1 MLIVYQSTLSMQV
14 FLEANEQIDIED
26 EDQPMGLGLYEKS
39 FRETCFKKRLDEGNL
54 CPEGNLFLV
63 PMCDTCNKTQE
74 TANFWFEL
82 KPGTILVET
91 CVREN
96 YAKKKRRLVVYLC
109 PSKDGARLWRPDCC
123 LDNKNPRSS
132 AKKHSGIIPRT
143 SLLSYRL
150 EKKKRKVA
158 FWCMACNDCV
168 EEDVKYK
175 EDKMDN
181 FARMSKV
188 LADHLPADVDNFIGF
203 VLVQAIELLEMA
215 VQAFIK
221 QLDNVI
227 EIKDVKF
234 HFSSLRMTFQTTPA
248 NEEHLKQLADEMDS
262 KSVDEALI
270 KTEFDKKKKNAN
282 EEDSKALEEAEQYFL
297 DSIMPCKKKTE
308 IIDLGGTS
316 ESKGNAA
323 SLDRADPYPQTL
335 ERARTNAANAAEMTK
350 RMCDAAAEAA
360 HEMCMDKMAW
370 AQSHSLD
377 APPKLGESL
386 KEAMMRREHVK
397 PSSEISDVNRLLQMC
412 SGGRALK
419 GCIPTTQFWSKSPT
433 FSLMGTPKDAD
444 LKSLSWHKDFEYHF
458 ESLDE
463 ASDTLTMA
471 KCFGTS
477 SIDSFVKDTRRSFLG
492 FSGGS
497 GKFESTSAEETKE
510 SSSIALTQ
518 KSRAQTVHS
527 LRLKSIA
534 RFKIELPQEGLPLS
548 QRALEDLR
556 SLYETWKLRWKDQS
570 GSASIAGDQETQKF
584 SEVNSTGEV
593 SESSSNMFYC
603 NGS

>member
-1 MLIVYQSTLSMQV
+1 MVLGFGDLIVVSTTRIRGPL
-14 FLEANEQIDIED
+14 
-26 EDQPMGLGLYEKS
+26 P
-39 FRETCFKKRLDEGNL
+39 
-54 CPEGNLFLV
+54 
-63 PMCDTCNKTQE
+63 
-74 TANFWFEL
+74 
-82 KPGTILVET
+82 
-91 CVREN
+91 
-96 YAKKKRRLVVYLC
+96 
-109 PSKDGARLWRPDCC
+109 
-123 LDNKNPRSS
+123 
-132 AKKHSGIIPRT
+132 KKHSGLIPRT

-150 EKKKRKVA
+150 EEKKWKVA

-188 LADHLPADVDNFIGF
+188 LAEHLPDNVDNFIGF

-221 QLDNVI
+221 QLGNVI

-234 HFSSLRMTFQTTPA
+234 NFSSLRMTFQTTPA
-248 NEEHLKQLADEMDS
+248 NEEHLKQLADEIDS
-262 KSVDEALI
+262 KSADEDLI
-270 KTEFDKKKKNAN
+270 KTEFDKKKNAN
-282 EEDSKALEEAEQYFL
+282 KEDSEALGEAETYFL

-323 SLDRADPYPQTL
+323 SIDRADPFPQTL

-419 GCIPTTQFWSKSPT
+419 GCIPTKQFWSKSPT
-433 FSLMGTPKDAD
+433 FTLMGTPKDAD

-497 GKFESTSAEETKE
+497 KFESTFAEETKE